1 MRRSILLTILL
12 TAEWVEFCAGQA
24 PAGADLDERGNVG
37 ITVDYPC
44 DGEAVLRDES
54 ANGDYIGV
62 AMTVEAQPALAGYQS
77 PFGGNVFSMS
87 GRFRRGFAIVGADGF
102 TEEGIA
108 GGYEPLTRAPR
119 TTTGS
124 RSSPRPRVT

>member
-1 MRRSILLTILL
+1 MRRSILL

-87 GRFRRGFAIVGADGF
+87 GRFRSGFAIVGADGF

>member
-1 MRRSILLTILL
+1 VAATTCRGAPALIGGSGRSGCLSWARPGLRRSIL
-12 TAEWVEFCAGQA
+12 
-24 PAGADLDERGNVG
+24 P
-37 ITVDYPC
+37 TVDYPC

-62 AMTVEAQPALAGYQS
+62 AMTAEGQPALAGYRS

-87 GRFRRGFAIVGADGF
+87 GRFGSGFAIVGADGF

-108 GGYEPLTRAPR
+108 GGYEPLTPAPR